1 MITFHAPQK
10 GPTFLQDEVGGVE
23 IVPPANATN
32 LFVGAGVTLQGYTE
46 PSGLSPRI
54 VVEELRITGTNSL
67 PIPKPGHAGAMMV
80 GQSDGSYIFAEG
92 INRRAKPVGTNML
105 IRLNRYGP
113 VFPVL
118 LHEGAGLSPADYVD
132 AQVRIEGV
140 SQARFNRQGHVIG
153 SRVLVSSSRQI
164 PLESECARSP
174 T

>member
-23 IVPPANATN
+23 TVPPANATN
-32 LFVGAGVTLQGYTE
+32 LFVGAGVTLQGYAE

-92 INRRAKPVGTNML
+92 INRRAKPVGYEHADQVESLRT
-105 IRLNRYGP
+105 R
-113 VFPVL
+113 FS
-118 LHEGAGLSPADYVD
+118 GAAARRCRAESGGLCRCTGAD
-132 AQVRIEGV
+132 
-140 SQARFNRQGHVIG
+140 
-153 SRVLVSSSRQI
+153 
-164 PLESECARSP
+164 
-174 T
+174 